1 MLDDTFQR
9 VCAYVDLDALAYN
22 VEQMKKNVAPET
34 KIVGVIKT
42 DGYGHGAI
50 QMARVLE
57 EIDYVWGYAVATPEE
72 AMLLRNAGIR
82 KPVLILGYTFPYAYP
97 LYAEQDIRPA
107 VFTEE
112 MLQELSDC
120 SAKQKKNI
128 KVHLKVDTGMS
139 RIGIRPDAEGLAFVK
154 KALSTSGIEVE
165 GIFTHFARADET
177 EKQYAEKQYH
187 MFLTFVTQIE
197 QETGVRIPLVHCS
210 NSAGIVEMP
219 YANMNLVR
227 AGIILYGLWPSDQ
240 VSKEIV
246 DLKPILSLKSHVVYV
261 KTVPAGTQISY
272 GGTYVAEAERV
283 IATIPVGYGDGY
295 PRGLSNTG
303 YVLIHGKK
311 APIVGRVCMDQ
322 FMVDVTDIQNV
333 LVGDEVTLIGSDGQ
347 EKITV
352 EELGELSGRF
362 NYELVCDLGPRI
374 PRVYLKNGI
383 QVDVKKGH

>member
-154 KALSTSGIEVE
+154 NALSTPGIEVE
-165 GIFTHFARADET
+165 GIFTHFA
-177 EKQYAEKQYH
+177 
-187 MFLTFVTQIE
+187 
-197 QETGVRIPLVHCS
+197 
-210 NSAGIVEMP
+210 
-219 YANMNLVR
+219 
-227 AGIILYGLWPSDQ
+227 
-240 VSKEIV
+240 
-246 DLKPILSLKSHVVYV
+246 
-261 KTVPAGTQISY
+261 
-272 GGTYVAEAERV
+272 
-283 IATIPVGYGDGY
+283 
-295 PRGLSNTG
+295 
-303 YVLIHGKK
+303 
-311 APIVGRVCMDQ
+311 
-322 FMVDVTDIQNV
+322 
-333 LVGDEVTLIGSDGQ
+333 
-347 EKITV
+347 
-352 EELGELSGRF
+352 
-362 NYELVCDLGPRI
+362 
-374 PRVYLKNGI
+374 
-383 QVDVKKGH
+383 